1 MLWLQSHQTQKFKIN
16 ISNKYDNSKYNNN
29 NFIMTM
35 FIVIGWRQV
44 ATNSWYKLQTDSS
57 PSVACHMPD
66 IHPLP
71 IHPVLLLSHKD
82 DAHFTIP
89 QRMAGW

>member
-1 MLWLQSHQTQKFKIN
+1 
-16 ISNKYDNSKYNNN
+16 
-29 NFIMTM
+29 MTM

-89 QRMAGW
+89 QRMAGWLDLSIQQLYADYAQSSVS